1 MWHNPNFCR
10 SLILGVRNFSIFW
23 ELTCEI
29 VKDCFKFC
37 NVQEV
42 ALQYRITHAEMQN
55 MVISATLTM
64 APLDALC
71 TDLSL
76 VLSFPH
82 WYSTLSS
89 SLESLS
95 ALFFISEWKRQSF
108 WITGT
113 NKILNLHVK
122 GNVCMNNF
130 TSGETCGLK
139 KEMNHKN

>member
-1 MWHNPNFCR
+1 
-10 SLILGVRNFSIFW
+10 
-23 ELTCEI
+23 
-29 VKDCFKFC
+29 
-37 NVQEV
+37 
-42 ALQYRITHAEMQN
+42 MQN

-64 APLDALC
+64 VPLDALC

-76 VLSFPH
+76 VLAFPH

-139 KEMNHKN
+139 KEMKESQKLISCHTVSHNILGWIFLNYMHVSAVQTLVVSKCQGNFWAC